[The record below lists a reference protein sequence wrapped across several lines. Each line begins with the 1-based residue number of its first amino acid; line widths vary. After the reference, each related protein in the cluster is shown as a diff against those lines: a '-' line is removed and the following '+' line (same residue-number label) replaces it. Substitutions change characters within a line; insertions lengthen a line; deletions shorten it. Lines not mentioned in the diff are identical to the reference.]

1 MIHQIH
7 VTLKSFSEPNITA
20 NGGRVI
26 GKSIGNYSIRLEVLG
41 RVGTG
46 ETMSCLGS
54 KDPECGVSE
63 GKRRENC
70 KKGQLLEGQIR

>member
-1 MIHQIH
+1 
-7 VTLKSFSEPNITA
+7 
-20 NGGRVI
+20 
-26 GKSIGNYSIRLEVLG
+26 VLG

-46 ETMSCLGS
+46 EKMSCLGS

-70 KKGQLLEGQIR
+70 KKGQLLAGQIR